1 MSRDGSL
8 RQCERALY
16 ERHRYEH
23 VRDIV
28 EAMAPEQST
37 RGPQSR
43 RERPAKAALTREG
56 IIDVALTIL
65 DDEGLGKVT
74 MRRIATALDTGP
86 ASLYVYVRNTEDLHA
101 QILDALMGRM
111 APTPDGGSWRER
123 LRQLLTGYAQ
133 VLFDHPEIARMTM
146 TTHPVGPN
154 FFSLV
159 ESVLELLDEG
169 GVPDDGAA
177 WAVDLLLASVTATA
191 VEHGGGGPIDENRV
205 NTDDLSVLAA
215 SIAIASGE
223 AYPHIVRLGDEMLAG
238 TGVERFNWGLDVLIN
253 GILNTPRVSQKL
265 PPTSQQR
272 MN

>member
-1 MSRDGSL
+1 MSF
-8 RQCERALY
+8 EHVPY
-16 ERHRYEH
+16 EQYRYEH

-28 EAMAPEQST
+28 EVMTSEQST

-56 IIDVALTIL
+56 IIDVALAIL

-74 MRRIATALDTGP
+74 MRRIAAALDTGP

-101 QILDALMGRM
+101 QILDALLGRM

-123 LRQLLTGYAQ
+123 LRQLLTSYAQ
-133 VLFDHPEIARMTM
+133 VLFDHPAIARMTM
-146 TTHPVGPN
+146 TTHPVGPHY
-154 FFSLV
+154 FSLV

-177 WAVDLLLASVTATA
+177 WAVGLLLASVTATA
-191 VEHGGGGPIDENRV
+191 VEHGGGDPIAASPS

-215 SIAIASGE
+215 SIAVASGE
-223 AYPHIVRLGDEMLAG
+223 TYPHIVRLGDEMLAG

-253 GILNTPRVSQKL
+253 GILNTPRASK
-265 PPTSQQR
+265 QR
-272 MN
+272 TN